1 MEFTP
6 LTGCSRFGPSGYC
19 SLLEFEGKTRVL
31 LDCGISFSTLSQ
43 RMNVVDD
50 DDDDDG
56 DGDGDDDKERHKVEN
71 DIDRILRKLE
81 EINFGG
87 DTEYEL
93 GDLMY
98 FTPFRFLSHITSL
111 FQLELFRRYSL
122 TNSWRLRSHQCSAFV
137 I

>member
-50 DDDDDG
+50 DDDGDGDG
-56 DGDGDDDKERHKVEN
+56 DGDGDDD
-71 DIDRILRKLE
+71 DDDD
-81 EINFGG
+81 GG
-87 DTEYEL
+87 D
-93 GDLMY
+93 DDDDD
-98 FTPFRFLSHITSL
+98 
-111 FQLELFRRYSL
+111 
-122 TNSWRLRSHQCSAFV
+122 RL
-137 I
+137 